1 MASSRLTLFVP
12 AITAAVSSI
21 VIGFAAQNGPRIS
34 QAEQAVAP
42 TPFVPRIPLDRN
54 IKSIGRLEPE
64 GDVVQVA
71 ASSTIG
77 TARIARLLVQ
87 NGMTVQAGQLVAV
100 LDTEKRLQSAVS
112 RAEAQVREAR
122 DRLIDVQA
130 GGQQTETL
138 TQQAEVDRLA
148 AELQM
153 IQQDYARFQVLQQ
166 EGAISA
172 AELDRK
178 RLIVETT
185 ARRLG
190 QAQKLLQSV
199 MAARPADIRRAEA
212 QVDVATANLQ
222 QAEADLDTAY
232 IRSPI
237 TGQVLQIHSK
247 VGETVNGNGL
257 MELGNTRQMYA
268 VAAVE
273 ENDIGKLRLGQSA
286 TITSPAFSGNVAGT
300 VSEIG
305 LQLRN
310 DTTPTPDNQDN
321 RVVEVKI
328 RIKDSYKVSRLTNLK
343 VHVAIRP

>member
-34 QAEQAVAP
+34 QAEQAAAP
-42 TPFVPRIPLDRN
+42 TPFIPSIPLDRN
-54 IKSIGRLEPE
+54 IKSIGRLQPE

-71 ASSTIG
+71 ASSTVG

-87 NGMTVQAGQLVAV
+87 DGMTVQSGQLVAV
-100 LDTEKRLQSAVS
+100 LDTEKRLQSAVR

-122 DRLIDVQA
+122 DRLIDVQVS
-130 GGQQTETL
+130 GKQTEIL
-138 TQQAEVDRLA
+138 TQQAEVDRLTV
-148 AELQM
+148 ELQM
-153 IQQDYARFQVLQQ
+153 IQQDYAQ
-166 EGAISA
+166 
-172 AELDRK
+172 LDRK
-178 RLIVETT
+178 RLLVETT

-190 QAQKLLQSV
+190 QAQTLLQNL

-212 QVDVATANLQ
+212 QVDVATATLQ

-232 IRSPI
+232 VRSPI
-237 TGQVLQIHSK
+237 TGQVLKIHSK
-247 VGETVNGNGL
+247 VGEVVNGDGL

-273 ENDIGKLRLGQSA
+273 ADDIGKLRLGQSA

-305 LQLRN
+305 LQLGKATN
-310 DTTPTPDNQDN
+310 STPDNQDN

-328 RIKDSYKVSRLTNLK
+328 RINDSYKVSRLTNLK
-343 VHVAIRP
+343 VNVAIRP